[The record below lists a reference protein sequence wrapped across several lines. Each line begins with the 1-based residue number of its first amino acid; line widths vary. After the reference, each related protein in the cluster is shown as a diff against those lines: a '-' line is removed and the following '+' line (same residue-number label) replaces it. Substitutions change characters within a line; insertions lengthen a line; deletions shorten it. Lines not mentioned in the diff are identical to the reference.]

1 MKKKLTP
8 FELPKIVRIEGS
20 NCVRF
25 SNSHHLQFHFNV
37 HELVTAVDKQ
47 KLHLSDALLTTWSR
61 CLELETA
68 INKQAVATTQTDRMK
83 ELDRQRDDL
92 LTNLFGVVRV
102 QQKSPVE
109 AIRNAVKELDKALG
123 IYTGIQFKSADDE
136 TADIRGM
143 LKDLERFAGEVIVL
157 GLKPVTTK
165 LATLNN
171 EFQQVYKTRQ
181 EKTMDLKLP
190 SSKEVR
196 AQTDAVFSVICLY
209 IEASYVFATTKEDH
223 ALIERL
229 VDRMNQEADR
239 FKATHKQSVAQK
251 KKGDGEK
258 KPSTNKK
265 TVEKLLPAF
274 EEENGFAPGTLSLTG
289 KTAKDEDGTKLY
301 ELKSASGDSIWVKVE
316 DGKLV
321 KVEKAS

>member
-1 MKKKLTP
+1 M
-8 FELPKIVRIEGS
+8 
-20 NCVRF
+20 
-25 SNSHHLQFHFNV
+25 
-37 HELVTAVDKQ
+37 TAVDKQ
-47 KLHLSDALLTTWSR
+47 KLHLTDDLLTTWSR
-61 CLELETA
+61 CLELETD

-83 ELDRQRDDL
+83 ALDKQRDDL

-109 AIRNAVKELDKALG
+109 AIRNAAKELDKALG

-143 LKDLERFAGEVIVL
+143 LKDLKRFAGEVIVL
-157 GLKPVTTK
+157 GLTPVTTK

-171 EFQQVYKTRQ
+171 EFQQVYTARQ
-181 EKTMDLKLP
+181 EKTMDLQLP
-190 SSKEVR
+190 SSKEAR

-251 KKGDGEK
+251 KKGDSDK
-258 KPSTNKK
+258 KPSTSKK
-265 TVEKLLPAF
+265 AVEKLLPAF
-274 EEENGFAPGTLSLTG
+274 EQENGFAPGTLSLTG
-289 KTAKDEDGTKLY
+289 KTAKGEDGTKLY
-301 ELKSASGDSIWVKVE
+301 ELKSASGDSI
-316 DGKLV
+316 
-321 KVEKAS
+321 